1 MASETLGRTFDIHGG
16 GPDLVFPHH
25 ENEVAQSEGAYEQ
38 PFARLWMHSGALRVG
53 EEKMSKSLG
62 NFLTIRAALARYDA
76 EVLRFFLV
84 RSHYRSQ
91 IAFTESLIDDAKA
104 GLTRLYTTLRGLGV
118 PHAEVDWN
126 EPYAQ
131 RFAAAMDEDL
141 NTALAV
147 SVLFELA
154 GEVNRTKST
163 TAAAQLKALG
173 KVLGLLQRA
182 PDDFLRGAAGDD
194 SARIDALIAQRAA
207 AKKARDF
214 ATADRIRAEL
224 TAEGIVLEDS
234 AAGTT
239 WRRQ

>member
-1 MASETLGRTFDIHGG
+1 
-16 GPDLVFPHH
+16 
-25 ENEVAQSEGAYEQ
+25 
-38 PFARLWMHSGALRVG
+38 MHSGALRVG

-62 NFLTIRAALARYDA
+62 NFLTIRAALAKYDA

-104 GLTRLYTTLRGLGV
+104 GLTRLYTALRGLEV
-118 PHAEVDWN
+118 PDAGVDWN
-126 EPYAQ
+126 ESYAQ

-163 TAAAQLKALG
+163 AAAAQLKALG

-182 PDDFLRGAAGDD
+182 PDEFLQGRRIEM
-194 SARIDALIAQRAA
+194 SANTGTYTLQGQDADLRIDALLAERAA

-224 TAEGIVLEDS
+224 MAEGIVLEDG
-234 AAGTT
+234 AGGTT

>member
-1 MASETLGRTFDIHGG
+1 
-16 GPDLVFPHH
+16 
-25 ENEVAQSEGAYEQ
+25 
-38 PFARLWMHSGALRVG
+38 
-53 EEKMSKSLG
+53 MSKSLG
-62 NFLTIRAALARYDA
+62 NFLTIRAALAKYDA

-104 GLTRLYTTLRGLGV
+104 GLTRLYTALRGLDV
-118 PHAEVDWN
+118 PDAEVDWN

-163 TAAAQLKALG
+163 TAATQLKALG

-182 PDDFLRGAAGDD
+182 PDEFLRGATGDD
-194 SARIDALIAQRAA
+194 DARIDALIAERAA

-214 ATADRIRAEL
+214 AAADRIRAEL
-224 TAEGIVLEDS
+224 LAQGIVLEDG
-234 AAGTT
+234 AGGTT